1 MSKNLF
7 NFRITTKRLSLLFI
21 VLLTFFLVSLF
32 AELNSGIFTKSY
44 NWLRPNMVSDGG
56 PACLK
61 KLSEMSVSFVELGD
75 QPNGNCSI
83 NNAVRITK
91 FRATNIS
98 SPLLMNCRAALRTA
112 QWLEAIEATNITHMG
127 TYNCRKQR
135 GSGLVSEHSFANAID
150 ISEINGA
157 NLTRDWRKGNAKS
170 EYLLSAQQQACDY
183 FNNVVGP
190 DDNKAHEDHFH
201 LDLGPGVGCPPLW
214 TKRLK
219 QSIISKLRSAF

>member
-1 MSKNLF
+1 MSKHLNSMTKNL
-7 NFRITTKRLSLLFI
+7 ILLGI
-21 VLLTFFLVSLF
+21 LTFCVSIIALF
-32 AELNSGIFTKSY
+32 AELYLNSVSKSY
-44 NWLRPNMVSDGG
+44 NWLRPKLVSDGG
-56 PACLK
+56 TEC
-61 KLSEMSVSFVELGD
+61 LSELDRLSVSYAALGD

-219 QSIISKLRSAF
+219 RSMISKLRSAF

>member
-1 MSKNLF
+1 MFKYLN
-7 NFRITTKRLSLLFI
+7 TKAKLLISIIF
-21 VLLTFFLVSLF
+21 LTFCVLTTALF
-32 AELNSGIFTKSY
+32 AELYLNSVSKSY
-44 NWLRPNMVSDGG
+44 NWLRPKLVFDGG
-56 PACLK
+56 SECLSELD
-61 KLSEMSVSFVELGD
+61 KLSVSYAALGD

-98 SPLLMNCRAALRTA
+98 NPLLMNCRAALKTA
-112 QWLEAIEATNITHMG
+112 QWLEAIEATDITHMG

-157 NLTRDWRKGNAKS
+157 NLTRDWRTGNAKS
-170 EYLLSAQQQACDY
+170 EYLLSAQKRACDY

-201 LDLGPGVGCPPLW
+201 LDLGPGVGCLPLW
-214 TKRLK
+214 AKRLK
-219 QSIISKLRSAF
+219 RSIISKLRNAF

>member
-1 MSKNLF
+1 MFMHLNSIVKILF
-7 NFRITTKRLSLLFI
+7 SIGI
-21 VLLTFFLVSLF
+21 LTFCVLTIALF
-32 AELNSGIFTKSY
+32 AELYLNSVSKSY
-44 NWLRPNMVSDGG
+44 NWLRPKLVSDGG
-56 PACLK
+56 TEC
-61 KLSEMSVSFVELGD
+61 LSELDRLSVSYAALGD

-83 NNAVRITK
+83 RNAVRITK
-91 FRATNIS
+91 FRETNIS
-98 SPLLMNCRAALRTA
+98 SPLLMNCRAALKTA

-170 EYLLSAQQQACDY
+170 EYLLLAQKRACDY
-183 FNNVVGP
+183 FNNVIGP

-201 LDLGPGVGCPPLW
+201 LDLGPGVGCLPLW
-214 TKRLK
+214 AKRLK
-219 QSIISKLRSAF
+219 RSIISKIRTAF

>member
-1 MSKNLF
+1 MTKNL
-7 NFRITTKRLSLLFI
+7 ILLGI
-21 VLLTFFLVSLF
+21 LTFCVSIIALF
-32 AELNSGIFTKSY
+32 AELYLNSVSKSY
-44 NWLRPNMVSDGG
+44 NWLRPKLVSDGG
-56 PACLK
+56 TECLS
-61 KLSEMSVSFVELGD
+61 KLDRLSVSYTALGD

-127 TYNCRKQR
+127 TYNCRKQI

-201 LDLGPGVGCPPLW
+201 LDLGPGVGCTPLW

-219 QSIISKLRSAF
+219 RSIISKLRSAF

>member
-1 MSKNLF
+1 MTKNL
-7 NFRITTKRLSLLFI
+7 ILLGIFTFC
-21 VLLTFFLVSLF
+21 VLIIALF
-32 AELNSGIFTKSY
+32 AELYLNSVSKSY
-44 NWLRPNMVSDGG
+44 NWLRPKLVSDGG
-56 PACLK
+56 TEC
-61 KLSEMSVSFVELGD
+61 LSELDRLSVSYAALGD

-83 NNAVRITK
+83 NNTVRITK

-157 NLTRDWRKGNAKS
+157 NLARDWRKGNAKS

-214 TKRLK
+214 AKHLTR
-219 QSIISKLRSAF
+219 SIISKLRSAF

>member
-1 MSKNLF
+1 M
-7 NFRITTKRLSLLFI
+7 
-21 VLLTFFLVSLF
+21 
-32 AELNSGIFTKSY
+32 
-44 NWLRPNMVSDGG
+44 SDGG
-56 PACLK
+56 TECLGELD
-61 KLSEMSVSFVELGD
+61 KLSVSYAALGD

-98 SPLLMNCRAALRTA
+98 SPLLMNCRAALKTA

-150 ISEINGA
+150 VSEINGA
-157 NLTRDWRKGNAKS
+157 NLTRDWRQGNSKS
-170 EYLLSAQQQACDY
+170 EYLLLAQQRACDY

-201 LDLGPGVGCPPLW
+201 LDLGPGVGCLPLW
-214 TKRLK
+214 AKHLKRR
-219 QSIISKLRSAF
+219 IISKLRTVF

>member
-1 MSKNLF
+1 MFKHLNS
-7 NFRITTKRLSLLFI
+7 ITKILISI
-21 VLLTFFLVSLF
+21 GMLTFCVFTAAFF
-32 AELNSGIFTKSY
+32 AELYLNSVSKSY
-44 NWLRPNMVSDGG
+44 NWLRPKLVSDGG
-56 PACLK
+56 IECLSELD
-61 KLSEMSVSFVELGD
+61 KLSVSYAALGN

-83 NNAVRITK
+83 NNAVRIRK

-98 SPLLMNCRAALRTA
+98 SPLLMNCRAALQTA
-112 QWLEAIEATNITHMG
+112 RWLEAIEATSITHMG

-135 GSGLVSEHSFANAID
+135 GSGIVSEHSFANAID
-150 ISEINGA
+150 VSEINGA

-219 QSIISKLRSAF
+219 RSIISKLRSAF